1 MAKKKKAAK
10 NSEQWSLD
18 RLDTKQ
24 LALVAVAGFLLCYL
38 SASWAI
44 DSGSLWAYF
53 FAFVFFYYGVVGTTR
68 TVKGL
73 RKS

>member
-1 MAKKKKAAK
+1 MNKKKRTTT
-10 NSEQWSLD
+10 NSEKWSLD
-18 RLDTKQ
+18 RLDTRQ

-38 SASWAI
+38 SASWAV

-53 FAFVFFYYGVVGTTR
+53 FSFVFFYYGVVGVSR
-68 TVKGL
+68 VIKGL